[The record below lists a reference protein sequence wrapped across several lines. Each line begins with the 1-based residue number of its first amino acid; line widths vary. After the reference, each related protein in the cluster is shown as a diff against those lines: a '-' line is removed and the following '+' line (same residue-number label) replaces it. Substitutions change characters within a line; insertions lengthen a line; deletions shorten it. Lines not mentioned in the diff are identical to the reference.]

1 MTARMRLHGVGQ
13 SIGGWKS
20 PWLPW
25 LSVSRLYLYHKSNDQ
40 YTTEKHDYAFIC
52 AVSGGLLH
60 MKTFVWLS
68 SGWPSCG
75 KCSFGC
81 TIWVLW
87 NLTSNSVASGWLVAT
102 VDGELCDG
110 PEVAWAVQQLGL
122 FYQAHILCT
131 IYCADQWQ
139 PKLDQPII
147 MRCQPTPVGGFI
159 CFAAAW
165 HTRPLLNHII
175 IAGRPLQLG
184 LGWVVTYGHALVKL

>member
-60 MKTFVWLS
+60 MKTSVWLN

-81 TIWVLW
+81 TIWVLL

-102 VDGELCDG
+102 VDGELWGG

-122 FYQAHILCT
+122 CYQAHILCT
-131 IYCADQWQ
+131 IYIVLTNDSPSRTNPSSWDASQLRW
-139 PKLDQPII
+139 
-147 MRCQPTPVGGFI
+147 VGS
-159 CFAAAW
+159 FA
-165 HTRPLLNHII
+165 L
-175 IAGRPLQLG
+175 LQLG
-184 LGWVVTYGHALVKL
+184 THVPFWTT